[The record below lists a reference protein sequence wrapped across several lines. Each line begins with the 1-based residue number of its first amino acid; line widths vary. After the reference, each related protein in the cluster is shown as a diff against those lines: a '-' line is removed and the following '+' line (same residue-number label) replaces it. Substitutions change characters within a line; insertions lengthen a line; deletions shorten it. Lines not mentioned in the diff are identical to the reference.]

1 MEDKIY
7 QIFVSSTFK
16 DLEKERQE
24 VLAAVVE
31 SGNMPIGMEYFPSTS
46 ATPFEYIKTMLQ
58 KSDYY
63 ILILAGKYGS
73 IEPSSGLSYT
83 ELEYDYAQQLG
94 IPTMVFLHYDINNL
108 PMSLNEVDPNIIS
121 KLQKFR
127 EKASKSLA
135 KMWSNA
141 QELKS
146 QVLHSI
152 YTTIQTCPRIGWVR
166 ADSTEQ
172 NTDNFDYSQIAY
184 HTATEDTDFWELS
197 HEGKCFQERD
207 VVWAELILC
216 VFPSLQQMMSK
227 YEIKG
232 IIEDNCGDI
241 LDKDFERIFI
251 QLQQQHLIRQ
261 EIVNHPEGGGGVY
274 FCLTNKGVKALL
286 RYSK

>member
-1 MEDKIY
+1 M
-7 QIFVSSTFK
+7 
-16 DLEKERQE
+16 
-24 VLAAVVE
+24 
-31 SGNMPIGMEYFPSTS
+31 
-46 ATPFEYIKTMLQ
+46 TPFEYIKTMLQ

-152 YTTIQTCPRIGWVR
+152 YTTIQTCPRTGWVR

-207 VVWAELILC
+207 VVWGELILC
-216 VFPSLQQMMSK
+216 VFPLLHQMMSK

>member
-152 YTTIQTCPRIGWVR
+152 YTTIQTCPRTGWVR

-261 EIVNHPEGGGGVY
+261 ERVNHPEGGGGVY

>member
-135 KMWSNA
+135 KMWSTA

-152 YTTIQTCPRIGWVR
+152 YTTIQTCPRTGWVR

>member
-1 MEDKIY
+1 MGNIKFFDY
-7 QIFVSSTFK
+7 RVLSAGRQVHFQFVCNLVCS
-16 DLEKERQE
+16 
-24 VLAAVVE
+24 
-31 SGNMPIGMEYFPSTS
+31 
-46 ATPFEYIKTMLQ
+46 
-58 KSDYY
+58 
-63 ILILAGKYGS
+63 
-73 IEPSSGLSYT
+73 
-83 ELEYDYAQQLG
+83 LG
-94 IPTMVFLHYDINNL
+94 
-108 PMSLNEVDPNIIS
+108 
-121 KLQKFR
+121 
-127 EKASKSLA
+127 
-135 KMWSNA
+135 
-141 QELKS
+141 

-152 YTTIQTCPRIGWVR
+152 YTTIQTCPRTGWVR

-197 HEGKCFQERD
+197 HEGKRFQERD

-216 VFPSLQQMMSK
+216 VFPSLQQMISK

-261 EIVNHPEGGGGVY
+261 EIANHPEGGGGVY

>member
-152 YTTIQTCPRIGWVR
+152 YTTIQTCPRTGWVR

-261 EIVNHPEGGGGVY
+261 EIVNHPEGGGSVY